1 MVMPIYTGIENAVF
15 LTCIGDYYINIGQFL
30 LENTLHNVFVV
41 LVLIAFVV
49 FRVLVHYTQFK
60 EIQDHFVIGYSSS

>member
-1 MVMPIYTGIENAVF
+1 MPIYTGIENAVF

-41 LVLIAFVV
+41 LVLIALVV

>member
-1 MVMPIYTGIENAVF
+1 MPTYTGIDNAVF

-60 EIQDHFVIGYSSS
+60 EIQDHFVIEYSSS